1 MPLTGKQSRHL
12 RALGHHLEPIVQLG
26 KGGLTESIQKAVD
39 IALRDHE
46 LVKLRIGTECPDDR
60 HVIAETLGKA
70 LFAEVAQVL
79 GRTVLLFRRHAK
91 KPVILFPGEEPP
103 PPPKVAKKRPRKPS
117 SLKARK
123 RATRD
128 EGAPTGPGA
137 AASPRAPGRPLRRGR

>member
-12 RALGHHLEPIVQLG
+12 RALGHHLEPIIQLG
-26 KGGLTESIQKAVD
+26 KSGLTESVQKAVD

-60 HVIAETLGKA
+60 HEIAERLGKA
-70 LFAEVAQVL
+70 LYAEVAQVL

-103 PPPKVAKKRPRKPS
+103 PPPKVAKKRSRKPS
-117 SLKARK
+117 SLKSRK
-123 RATRD
+123 RATG
-128 EGAPTGPGA
+128 EGAASGSVGA
-137 AASPRAPGRPLRRGR
+137 ALPRSPGRPPRRGR